1 LSYTPKYTDETKV
14 ESLLQISVDVDTV
27 PTSGELLNLIQ
38 RVEAEMDARRLGSY
52 TSTDELVDADGS
64 AFIQPSNLPIISVN
78 SLYENEAEPYQAANY
93 KQRTEGPGEGTSF
106 LIVRREFA
114 GKLLG
119 IGLYFYDNVPKAG
132 RARLKITYDY
142 GFDFPSLL
150 LEEYA
155 TKRVALEVLQV
166 RAANE
171 SYNVNL
177 AEGPQAALYR
187 ELKERVRQLNE
198 FFQKFESVVKG

>member
-1 LSYTPKYTDETKV
+1 LSYTPKYTDEDKV

-78 SLYENEAEPYQAANY
+78 SLYENEAEPYQAADY
-93 KQRTEGPGEGTSF
+93 KQRTEGPGDGTSF

-119 IGLYFYDNVPKAG
+119 IGLYFYDNVPKTG

-142 GFDFPSLL
+142 GFDFPSAL